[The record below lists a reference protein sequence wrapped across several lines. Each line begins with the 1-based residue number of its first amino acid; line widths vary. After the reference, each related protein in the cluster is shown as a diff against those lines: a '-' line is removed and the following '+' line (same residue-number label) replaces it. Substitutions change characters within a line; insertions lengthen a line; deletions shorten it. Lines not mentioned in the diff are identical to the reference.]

1 MSLNKLAS
9 EYARHNGKVSFRWS
23 SYLPVFERSLLQY
36 RDQPI
41 SMLEIGVLNGGSLE
55 LWGKYFS
62 NAKLIFGCD
71 TNPDCANLKFEDP
84 RIHLL
89 IGDATQEDVID
100 RLALLSSK
108 FDLVIDDG
116 SHRSMDIIRSF
127 VHLFPRLTSDG
138 LYVVEDLHAS
148 YWDQYEGGLYHP
160 YSSMSFFKRLADVIN
175 HEHWGVACARS
186 KPLEGIANHL
196 GISFDEQ
203 MLASLHSIE
212 FVNSMCLIRKKP
224 SDGNSLGQAVIAGDT
239 ESVVKG
245 HLPIRGTTYSFN
257 KDFSQE
263 RNAWTNLPQP
273 PEELVISL
281 QAEIDSLRQK
291 LKEQHIAELERMIRH
306 HEFEIHELRSSSS
319 WKITAPLRWLVRC
332 WHKIIKVV
340 AIGRS

>member
-1 MSLNKLAS
+1 MPLNKLAS

-62 NAKLIFGCD
+62 NAKLIVGCD

-89 IGDATQEDVID
+89 IGDATQEEVVD
-100 RLALLSSK
+100 RLALLSPK

-127 VHLFPRLTSDG
+127 AHIFPRLAFDG

-148 YWDQYEGGLYHP
+148 YWGQYEGGLYHP

-175 HEHWGVACARS
+175 HEHWGVACMRG
-186 KPLEGIANHL
+186 KPLEGIATHL

-224 SDGNSLGQAVIAGDT
+224 FDENNLGHAVIAGDT

-245 HLPIRGTTYSFN
+245 HLPIRGTAYSFN

-263 RNAWTNLPQP
+263 NNAWTNLPQP
-273 PEELVISL
+273 PDELVISL
-281 QAEIDSLRQK
+281 QAEVDSLRQA
-291 LKEQHIAELERMIRH
+291 LTEQHIFELERMIRQ
-306 HEFEIHELRSSSS
+306 HEFEIQELRHSSS

-332 WHKIIKVV
+332 WHKIIKIV
-340 AIGRS
+340 AISRS